1 VGNPRR
7 AVARGEPVLKKQ
19 GPVTGLENST
29 MNLRQICAA
38 AGIAAFM
45 VAATANATVHRV
57 FPGESIQA
65 AIDVA
70 APGDTILVEPG
81 TYKFVPPAMEAGK
94 YYYGLRI
101 KTDNLRLIGRVVPG
115 RGEAGKVRLVY
126 DAPVDPYNNVRA
138 ADVGAGVY
146 AAPDVSLPGD
156 PRSCDPDVSADSPLG
171 QLCKANSLKDFYI
184 RGFSVEGFPRNGI
197 QTRWV
202 EGFEFIRNES
212 VNNLNNG
219 IYPTLSANGLV
230 QNNVSY
236 GSLDTAMWVAGSE
249 NVRVIGNEVFGSVI
263 GFEITVS
270 NNVWV
275 TQNRIYDNTVG
286 IGLFHPNGAGNPPLP
301 VMANW
306 VVEHNDVRDNNRPNA
321 AVPGTFQSALPSGI
335 GILLTGVSDHVIAK
349 NTVEDN
355 DFVGIAVLGW
365 CTANSGTAN
374 DCSVKPPITDP
385 RANNNLVSQ
394 NKVSGNGASPP
405 EDAPF
410 PAVDLLYVQFA
421 LFEPGASGNCFEKN
435 KPSGFTYFSSTEL
448 DFSNFPPPVP
458 VPGPLPTDGCKKP

>member
-1 VGNPRR
+1 
-7 AVARGEPVLKKQ
+7 
-19 GPVTGLENST
+19 
-29 MNLRQICAA
+29 MNLRHICAA
-38 AGIAAFM
+38 VGIAASM
-45 VAATANATVHRV
+45 VGATANATVHRV

-81 TYKFVPPAMEAGK
+81 TYRFVPPPMEAGK

-101 KTDNLRLIGRVVPG
+101 KTDNLRLIGKVVPG

-126 DAPVDPYNNVRA
+126 DAPVDPYDNVRA

-146 AAPDVSLPGD
+146 AAPDVSLPGQT
-156 PRSCDPDVSADSPLG
+156 RSCDPDVSADSALG
-171 QLCKANSLKDFYI
+171 QLCKANSLKNFYI
-184 RGFSVEGFPRNGI
+184 RGFTVVGFPRNGI

-212 VNNLNNG
+212 INNLNNG

-270 NNVWV
+270 NEVWV
-275 TQNRIYDNTVG
+275 TQNRIHDNTVG
-286 IGLFHPNGAGNPPLP
+286 IGLFHPNGAGNPPKP

-306 VVEHNDVRDNNRPNA
+306 IIEHNNVYGNNRPNDA
-321 AVPGTFQSALPSGI
+321 PEGSFQSALPPGI
-335 GILLTGVSDHVIAK
+335 GILVAGVSDHVIAK
-349 NTVEDN
+349 NRVEGN
-355 DFVGIAVLGW
+355 GFVGIAVLGW
-365 CTANSGTAN
+365 CTANDGGPN
-374 DCSVKPPITDP
+374 NCSAKPPIADP
-385 RANNNLVSQ
+385 RSNNNLVSL
-394 NKVSGNGASPP
+394 NKVSGNGTSPP
-405 EDAPF
+405 PGAPF
-410 PAVDLLYVQFA
+410 PPADLLYAQ
-421 LFEPGASGNCFEKN
+421 FEPGSGNCFEKN
-435 KPSGFTYFSSTEL
+435 KPAGYTYFSTEPP
-448 DFSNFPPPVP
+448 FPFGDPPFGS
-458 VPGPLPTDGCKKP
+458 GPLPTDGCKNP